1 MSNFSSFLF
10 ARPSFVEGVARLIDV
25 SGSLNTYNTSP
36 DGVTADTRALDADWR
51 AVGDCVKESI
61 LRYAR
66 RLEKR
71 SARAEKQSNV
81 QTIPPTE

>member
-1 MSNFSSFLF
+1 MRDFSNFLF
-10 ARPSFVEGVARLIDV
+10 ARPSFVEGIARLIDV
-25 SGSLNTYNTSP
+25 GGSLNVYNTSP

-71 SARAEKQSNV
+71 STQTEDNPSV
-81 QTIPPTE
+81 QTISSAK